1 MRRLTLFL
9 PLSVI
14 LSAQQPAQESFL
26 GNIAPIVRSI
36 HEERGFPMDYA
47 HRKGLSVDEW
57 RRRGRAEVQRC
68 LSYAPNPVPLDV
80 RVHSVAKR
88 DGYEVRVISFA
99 GSAHY
104 RVPAFLLVPDRP
116 AGKSPAVVALH
127 DHGGWFYH
135 GKEKLVRMEGEHM
148 ALGPFREQ

>member
-1 MRRLTLFL
+1 MRHVIFFL
-9 PLSVI
+9 ALHAI

-26 GNIAPIVRSI
+26 GNLAPIMRSI

-47 HRKGLSVDEW
+47 HRKGLSVEEW
-57 RRRGRAEVQRC
+57 RRRGRAEVQRF
-68 LSYAPNPVPLDV
+68 LSYSPKSVPLDI
-80 RVHSVAKR
+80 RVHSTVKR

-104 RVPAFLLVPDRP
+104 RVPAFLLVPDK
-116 AGKSPAVVALH
+116 AGKRPAVVALH

-135 GKEKLVRMEGEHM
+135 GKEK
-148 ALGPFREQ
+148 